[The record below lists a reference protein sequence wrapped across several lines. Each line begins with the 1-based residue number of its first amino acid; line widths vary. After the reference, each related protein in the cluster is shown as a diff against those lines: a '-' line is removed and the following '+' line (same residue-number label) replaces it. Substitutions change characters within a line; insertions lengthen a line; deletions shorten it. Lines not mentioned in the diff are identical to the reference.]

1 MRVSMSIPEIEEFI
15 KSYFK
20 ISVGISY
27 VEHNKIDINYVTTF
41 RLVIKRVDSYSIL
54 LGYEL
59 NWAANLLAKGTKFM
73 VSSKMDDKVLSWNTD
88 SKTLSVNLLYV
99 DVMKDFLAIY
109 HIKTFEVIDNEIVL
123 ELVQTK
129 GGIID

>member
-1 MRVSMSIPEIEEFI
+1 MSIPEIEEFI

-27 VEHNKIDINYVTTF
+27 VEHNKIDINYVTIL

-129 GGIID
+129 GEIID